1 MSTSAAAEATALPLR
16 PVAGRPADDEPAL
29 VEAARAGSRDA
40 VEVLFNRH
48 WRRLY
53 RAAYLICRD
62 AAAAE
67 DIAQESFL
75 AALAALDRFDRRRRL
90 APWLDRI
97 AANRAIDWQRARA
110 ARAEVLADEPVS
122 ATAEPPEAPR
132 DDLAAALGALPADQR
147 TVIVLRH
154 VLGFTPREIGRLLGV
169 PTGTVNSRMRR
180 GLDELAERLGKDE
193 L

>member
-16 PVAGRPADDEPAL
+16 PAAGRPVDDAAL
-29 VEAARAGSRDA
+29 VEAARAGSREA
-40 VEVLFNRH
+40 VESLFHRH

-75 AALAALDRFDRRRRL
+75 AALRALDRFDRRRPL
-90 APWLDRI
+90 GPWLDRI

-110 ARAEVLADEPVS
+110 VRGEVLADEPVTG
-122 ATAEPPEAPR
+122 AVAPPDAPR
-132 DDLAAALGALPADQR
+132 DDLAAALGELPPDQR
-147 TVIVLRH
+147 AVIVLRH
-154 VLGFTPREIGRLLGV
+154 VLGFTPREIGRVLGL

-180 GLDELAERLGKDE
+180 GLDELAARLGEGDA
-193 L
+193 